1 MGYIVK
7 ASLFLGVVLA
17 AALGGCRNYTET
29 IPEKHAGDSLSGTWR
44 LVAMQHPGAPEQG
57 ISPESTYTLEFA
69 TGDRLSG
76 RADCNRYSGGY
87 ERAGR
92 GRIKVL
98 AVAATRAACPP
109 ESISDEFLRMVGA
122 ATQYE
127 IRDMRLWLLGDD
139 GSVLIFGR

>member
-1 MGYIVK
+1 MGYIMK
-7 ASLFLGVVLA
+7 TSLFLGVVLA

-29 IPEKHAGDSLSGTWR
+29 IPQMDAEDPLSGTWR

-57 ISPESTYTLEFA
+57 VSPESAYTLEFA
-69 TGDRLSG
+69 TSDRLSG

-87 ERAGR
+87 ERTGK

-109 ESISDEFLRMVGA
+109 ESISDEFLRLVGT

-127 IRDMRLWLLGDD
+127 IRDMRLWLSGDD
-139 GSVLIFGR
+139 GSALIFGR